1 MDKLRGLFRRNPG
14 LQQGAEEEQEHEDR
28 LSMSNAPAPS
38 SEICPVLLL
47 SRAPSVETDLIM
59 ARAPGL
65 RKTRLES
72 VSSSTGNVSVSTED
86 QDEDEDDQI
95 VFEMFGMDD

>member
-1 MDKLRGLFRRNPG
+1 M
-14 LQQGAEEEQEHEDR
+14 
-28 LSMSNAPAPS
+28 
-38 SEICPVLLL
+38 
-47 SRAPSVETDLIM
+47 ETDLIM